1 MRGIFFGIFFLT
13 VQAQADL
20 LLEPYAG
27 YFTGSFEGRYRST
40 SLDQKF
46 EESGLAIGGRAGYVL
61 PMGLWF
67 AGDLFLAPEQDAK
80 YSDSANGGGDRK
92 SKRTMLF
99 ADVGFNLPA
108 VPLRFWAGYALFND
122 WTTSS
127 TNSATDWT
135 GSSLKVGGGYSV
147 IPLLLSINLEY
158 MFHDMK
164 KAKTSSSEVDIG
176 TTYDG
181 SKSSSIFLSISAPLS
196 P

>member
-1 MRGIFFGIFFLT
+1 MRGILAGVFFLAL
-13 VQAQADL
+13 QAQAGL

-46 EESGLAIGGRAGYVL
+46 EESGLAIGGRVGYVL

-127 TNSATDWT
+127 SNSATDWT
-135 GSSLKVGGGYSV
+135 GSSLKVGAGYKA
-147 IPLLLSINLEY
+147 IPLLSINLEY
-158 MFHDMK
+158 LIHDMK
-164 KAKTSSSEVDIG
+164 KAKINSAETDIG
-176 TTYDG
+176 TTYD
-181 SKSSSIFLSISAPLS
+181 SPKSSSIFLSVSAPFSL
-196 P
+196 